1 MEKDLISLIQK
12 ETESLLEK
20 VGITTNVTIT
30 EDEDGYKVGIDTEEN
45 ALLIGK
51 HGNTLSSLELI
62 LSLIAAKKTGEYKRV
77 LLEVG
82 DYRAEREQ
90 YLKELATRMKE
101 EVASSGYEKIIRGLK
116 AWERRLI
123 HLMLQE
129 EELVT
134 TESRGEGRDRVL
146 VILKK

>member
-1 MEKDLISLIQK
+1 MEEITSLIQK
-12 ETESLLEK
+12 EAEALLEK
-20 VGITTNVTIT
+20 VGISTNVTVSA
-30 EDEDGYKVGIDTEEN
+30 DEDGYKVGIDTEEN

-62 LSLIAAKKTGEYKRV
+62 IALIVAKKTGEFKRILV
-77 LLEVG
+77 EVG
-82 DYRAEREQ
+82 DYRAEREA

-101 EVASSGYEKIIRGLK
+101 EVASSGYEKIIHGLK

-129 EELVT
+129 DQEVT
-134 TESRGEGRDRVL
+134 TESRGEGRERVL

>member
-1 MEKDLISLIQK
+1 MEEITTLIKK
-12 ETESLLEK
+12 ETESLLVK
-20 VGITTNVTIT
+20 VGITTEVSVT

-51 HGNTLSSLELI
+51 HGNTLSSLELV
-62 LSLIAAKKTGEYKRV
+62 LSLMVAKKSGEFKRV

-82 DYRAEREQ
+82 DYRAEREE
-90 YLKELATRMKE
+90 YLKELANRMRE
-101 EVASSGYEKIIRGLK
+101 EVASSGYEKTIRGLK

-129 EELVT
+129 DESVT